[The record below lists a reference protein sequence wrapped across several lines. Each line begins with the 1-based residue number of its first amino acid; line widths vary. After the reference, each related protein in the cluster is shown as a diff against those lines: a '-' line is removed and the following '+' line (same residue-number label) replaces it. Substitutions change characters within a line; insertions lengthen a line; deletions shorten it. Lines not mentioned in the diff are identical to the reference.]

1 MQLEKI
7 TVSGSPEEIG
17 FQHGKLLAESIHQVI
32 DFYKPIFI
40 SNLSS
45 EASVLAAAE
54 RFKARIKAFNPNYIK
69 EIDHISL
76 GAEVTEPLWLYAL
89 NSRTEL
95 ALTKNLNE
103 CTAIVFPEH
112 NMIGQTWDWAQ
123 RLEGHFVVMEIQF
136 PSGHKLTQ
144 LTEAGII
151 GKIGF
156 NNCGLG
162 VTLNIF

>member
-1 MQLEKI
+1 
-7 TVSGSPEEIG
+7 
-17 FQHGKLLAESIHQVI
+17 
-32 DFYKPIFI
+32 
-40 SNLSS
+40 
-45 EASVLAAAE
+45 
-54 RFKARIKAFNPNYIK
+54 
-69 EIDHISL
+69 
-76 GAEVTEPLWLYAL
+76 
-89 NSRTEL
+89 
-95 ALTKNLNE
+95 
-103 CTAIVFPEH
+103 
-112 NMIGQTWDWAQ
+112 MIGQTWDWAQ